1 MSDAQVTIKPIKKES
16 PVNIKINKAAEAKA
30 IKEIETALTRP
41 LTIVEKAM
49 VQLAIYHYQ
58 TQS

>member
-1 MSDAQVTIKPIKKES
+1 M
-16 PVNIKINKAAEAKA
+16 NIKINKAAEAKA